1 VNGPER
7 DSPGAR
13 ELRIEL
19 ASWLGREVPDA
30 PRPGLLGDVLEA
42 ARVTRQRRA
51 IPRWF
56 PLPAVDVLGNRTIR
70 GAAAVMLV
78 CALVAGGALLAS
90 TLTPAPS
97 GVVSGP
103 TSSPTASQAPSPRQ
117 AIAGP
122 LEPGVA
128 YSVSEPAPVTFS
140 VPKGWSLVNVSPT
153 ESVLA
158 NTRLTAAVAFFVTN
172 DLFRD
177 PCHWQQGTLEPPLG
191 PTAADLVTALA
202 KLPDFAVTGPTA
214 TVIGGQAAQTL
225 RMVQT
230 VPGSSCDG
238 AQLKVW
244 SWTPTGREQ
253 DLYGVAADVSVL
265 ETNGT
270 RLVVMAWGLSQA
282 DPSASA
288 ELGSIVASIGL
299 GGPSPSPTPSASA
312 AAVATE
318 LPSTGL
324 SLPSLDVA
332 TWVDFTSGRYG
343 ISAKFPPGWAVTPA
357 TAPLIGQLHDPGPE
371 ALQNAFGDQV
381 ASDNAISTDGMAFFI
396 TSQAIPSGMSEAAW
410 WNAYSGADVCPH
422 CAPGKVPGT
431 SAACFPLLPSKATPI
446 TVDGQPGYEH
456 GGLRACDF
464 TEAVILVGG
473 RAYQLTAYAYF
484 GPGPS
489 GVGKVFDQALFD
501 AWLST
506 IHFDPAS
513 ANDTPLTSPG
523 PS

>member
-1 VNGPER
+1 MNGPER
-7 DSPGAR
+7 ESQGAR

-51 IPRWF
+51 MPSWV
-56 PLPAVDVLGNRTIR
+56 PLPAVEVLGNRTIR
-70 GAAAVMLV
+70 GASAVMLV

-90 TLTPAPS
+90 TLTTAPS

-103 TSSPTASQAPSPRQ
+103 TSSPTASQAPSPRP
-117 AIAGP
+117 ATAGP

-128 YSVSEPAPVTFS
+128 YSVSQPAQITFS
-140 VPKGWSLVNVSPT
+140 VPKGWGLVNVSPN

-158 NTRLTAAVAFFVTN
+158 NTNLTAAVGFFVTN

-244 SWTPTGREQ
+244 DWTPTGREQ
-253 DLYGVAADVSVL
+253 DLYGGVSDVSVL
-265 ETNGT
+265 MANGT
-270 RLVVMAWGLSQA
+270 RLVVMAWALSQA
-282 DPSASA
+282 DPSAV
-288 ELGSIVASIGL
+288 LGSIVSSIGV
-299 GGPSPSPTPSASA
+299 GGPSPSENPSASA

-318 LPSTGL
+318 LPSTGS

-332 TWVDFTSGRYG
+332 TWVGFTSGRYG
-343 ISAKFPPGWAVTPA
+343 ISSKFPPGWTVTGA
-357 TAPLIGQLHDPGPE
+357 TAPWIGQLHDPGPE
-371 ALQNAFGDQV
+371 MLENAFGAQV

-410 WNAYSGADVCPH
+410 WNAYSGADVCPN
-422 CAPGKVPGT
+422 CTPGKVPG
-431 SAACFPLLPSKATPI
+431 SAAACVPLLPSGATPI
-446 TVDGQPGYEH
+446 TVDGQRGYEH
-456 GGLRACDF
+456 GGLRSCNF
-464 TEAVILVGG
+464 TEAVVLVGG
-473 RAYQLTAYAYF
+473 RAYQLTAYVNVD
-484 GPGPS
+484 PS
-489 GVGKVFDQALFD
+489 GVGKVFDQALFN

-506 IHFDPAS
+506 IHFDPAG